1 MVRHPNVW
9 NILLCYTRLD
19 LCAAAKLISPVN
31 ASTNSTAFPSCAGS
45 GFYWSKHFNHKC
57 EECLDALYSGL
68 FLKLVITLVT
78 NVRES
83 QDLLTPVLACFSC
96 RFLSL
101 ENAFASCGLTS
112 LCNHTGHNC
121 EELSGAFYSRAGL
134 SLLSLVT
141 AFPSRIDTEELMLYK
156 LVR

>member
-1 MVRHPNVW
+1 MKYFV
-9 NILLCYTRLD
+9 CCTRLD
-19 LCAAAKLISPVN
+19 LCAAAKLIFPVN
-31 ASTNSTAFPSCAGS
+31 ASTNSTAFASCAGS

-112 LCNHTGHNC
+112 LCIAQCAITPVTIVKNSQ
-121 EELSGAFYSRAGL
+121 ELFTPELAYL
-134 SLLSLVT
+134 SCHLSPPFL
-141 AFPSRIDTEELMLYK
+141 RELTRKSWCFINL
-156 LVR
+156 